1 MLLFIILL
9 FFSPGKSRQRTRSSR
24 NNPGKP
30 NNLANSA
37 GLVDILSSTGVT
49 TRLQREQLQQK
60 REEPRNREPERQTTD
75 SPKPPTSNSPNTVNN
90 SNSIT
95 NCVGGNSNFIG
106 SHLQNDTASQD
117 VKKG

>member
-1 MLLFIILL
+1 MFA
-9 FFSPGKSRQRTRSSR
+9 GKSRQRTRSSR

-30 NNLANSA
+30 SNLANNA

-60 REEPRNREPERQTTD
+60 REEPRNREPEQQTTD
-75 SPKPPTSNSPNTVNN
+75 SPKPPASTSPSVVNI

-95 NCVGGNSNFIG
+95 NCVGGSSTLLG